1 MQRLKIL
8 CTFLALATAAS
19 PAAAQSDILLQLRS
33 GSPAGDRMRVDSAG
47 GIVALGTLG
56 IGLMPATGPGYRM
69 MWMPYFAAFRAGS
82 TDDGGAG
89 TFWDFANVGFFS
101 WAGGNRTTGKG
112 YASMVMGEDV
122 TVTGNY
128 STAFG
133 SDTDVTGQYC
143 FTAGDDNRCSASYGH
158 AVGFT
163 ANAAGIASV
172 ALGYRTTADADYSMA
187 LGYRATTNG
196 RTGAF
201 VWADASTTDSAEA
214 AANYE
219 FLARASGGF
228 RFRTNSTLTTGCNI
242 AAGTGTIT
250 CSSSRTLKE
259 GFSEVD
265 GEDVLR
271 RLRSVPV
278 NSWNYIGEQPGV
290 RHVGAFSE
298 DFYNAFGLGNDR
310 LAISHLDADGV
321 NLAAVKAL
329 DTRSV
334 TQAEQIAAQAAEIAA
349 LRSEVGQLRREN
361 AQTAER
367 LRAIEAALAQ
377 RP

>member
-1 MQRLKIL
+1 MKVSIR
-8 CTFLALATAAS
+8 TAFVAGLALLATALGSA
-19 PAAAQSDILLQLRS
+19 PAPAQSDILLRLRS
-33 GSPAGDRMRVDSAG
+33 GSPLGDRFRVDSAG
-47 GIVALGTLG
+47 AVVALGTLG
-56 IGLMPATGPGYRM
+56 IGIMPATGPGYRW

-89 TFWDFANVGFFS
+89 TYWDFTNVGFFS

-112 YASMVMGEDV
+112 YASMTMGEDV

-133 SDTDVTGQYC
+133 SDTDVTGQYG
-143 FTAGDDNRCSASYGH
+143 FAAGDDNKCSSSYCH

-163 ANAAGIASV
+163 ANAAGIAAI
-172 ALGYRTTADADYSMA
+172 ALGYRTTADADYSTAM
-187 LGYRATTNG
+187 GYRASTNG

-250 CSSSRTLKE
+250 CSSSKAVKE
-259 GFSEVD
+259 NFAEVD
-265 GEDVLR
+265 GEDILM
-271 RLRSVPV
+271 RLRMVPV
-278 NSWNYIGEQPGV
+278 SYWNYLEERRGV
-290 RHVGAFSE
+290 RHIGPFAE
-298 DFYNAFGLGNDR
+298 DFTRAFRVGSDPTG
-310 LAISHLDADGV
+310 ISQLDADGV
-321 NLAAVKAL
+321 SLAGVKAL
-329 DTRSV
+329 DARTER
-334 TQAEQIAAQAAEIAA
+334 QAEEIRALRAELAAEREARTQMEARLARLEA
-349 LRSEVGQLRREN
+349 L
-361 AQTAER
+361 
-367 LRAIEAALAQ
+367 LA
-377 RP
+377 PAPKP

>member
-1 MQRLKIL
+1 
-8 CTFLALATAAS
+8 
-19 PAAAQSDILLQLRS
+19 
-33 GSPAGDRMRVDSAG
+33 
-47 GIVALGTLG
+47 
-56 IGLMPATGPGYRM
+56 
-69 MWMPYFAAFRAGS
+69 
-82 TDDGGAG
+82 
-89 TFWDFANVGFFS
+89 
-101 WAGGNRTTGKG
+101 
-112 YASMVMGEDV
+112 
-122 TVTGNY
+122 
-128 STAFG
+128 
-133 SDTDVTGQYC
+133 
-143 FTAGDDNRCSASYGH
+143 
-158 AVGFT
+158 
-163 ANAAGIASV
+163 
-172 ALGYRTTADADYSMA
+172 MA
-187 LGYRATTNG
+187 IGYRASTNG
-196 RTGAF
+196 RTGSF
-201 VWADASTTDSAEA
+201 VFADASTTDSAEA

-278 NSWNYIGEQPGV
+278 NSWNYVGEQAGV

-321 NLAAVKAL
+321 NLAGVKAL
-329 DTRSV
+329 DARTIA
-334 TQAEQIAAQAAEIAA
+334 QAEQITALQVENAA
-349 LRSEVGQLRREN
+349 LRGDVEQLRREI
-361 AQTAER
+361 AGLAER
-367 LRAIEAALAQ
+367 LRAIEAMLAP